1 MKNKKNKILCIR
13 CPKGC
18 ELKIKEKNGDIIV
31 FGNECAIGEKY
42 AIKETKNPERVV
54 TSTVRIKNARYP
66 RLPVRT
72 QKPIPKNKIEDVI
85 KSLQNITLNAPI
97 KHHDIIIKNVADTK
111 INVISERNMERVE
124 K

>member
-1 MKNKKNKILCIR
+1 LKNKILCIR

-18 ELKIKEKNGDIIV
+18 ELFVEEKNGDIQV
-31 FGNECAIGEKY
+31 SGNECALGEKY
-42 AIKETKNPERVV
+42 AIKETKSPERVV

-72 QKPIPKNKIEDVI
+72 VKPVPKNKIKDII
-85 KSLQNITLNAPI
+85 KSLETINLDAPVKYHEVIIEDVANTKVNI
-97 KHHDIIIKNVADTK
+97 
-111 INVISERNMERVE
+111 ISERNMERVE